1 MPPLITQQ
9 TRMAQ
14 LNAAAQNV
22 RATAKQV
29 SDGLASSYAVDG
41 LVRLAGGLQGV
52 INGVV
57 AEAIALDEDQ
67 QSAFELYCD
76 TQFTT
81 TGFGMFTRIQGI
93 KSVCELIIAEIK
105 SIVPVDGN
113 GKIGTMQWGDGGLS
127 TLNMLSPTTTATL
140 KAMLTQLY
148 NAIPE

>member
-29 SDGLASSYAVDG
+29 SDGLASPYAVDG
-41 LVRLAGGLQGV
+41 LVRLAGGLQNV

-57 AEAIALDEDQ
+57 ADALALNEDQ
-67 QSAFELYCD
+67 QAAFELYCD
-76 TQFTT
+76 TQFAIDD
-81 TGFGMFTRIQGI
+81 FGMFDRITGI
-93 KSVCELIIAEIK
+93 KTVCEKIIAEIK
-105 SIVPVDGN
+105 RIVPVDSN
-113 GKIGTMQWGDGGLS
+113 GKIGTMQWGTGGLS
-127 TLNMLSPTTTATL
+127 TLNMLGTSTTATL
-140 KAMLTQLY
+140 KAMLLQLY